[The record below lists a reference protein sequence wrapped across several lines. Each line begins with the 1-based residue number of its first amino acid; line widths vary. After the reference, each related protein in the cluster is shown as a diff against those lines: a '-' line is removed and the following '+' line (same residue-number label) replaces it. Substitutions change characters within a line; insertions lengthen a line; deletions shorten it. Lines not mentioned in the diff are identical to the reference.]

1 MDRAALD
8 KQYNLRQA
16 VPGHLDDFAR
26 WRRMSD
32 AARAA
37 LPHRADLAYGGHPLE
52 TLDFFSVPQP
62 GRPLIVFIHGGY
74 WQAMDKADF
83 SFAAM
88 GFASEAAGHLAN
100 VAVINYPLAPAVR
113 MDRIAAANRRAL
125 LWLWRNAAELG
136 ADPGRIYAM
145 GHSAGGHLVADAAL
159 ADWRALAPAAPQNLL
174 RGGLAI
180 SGLFDL
186 RPIQQCYLNDG
197 LRMDQPEAERNS
209 PLLRL
214 PFAPRPLVPMALA
227 VGERETDAF
236 HEQQS
241 VFAQAYHAAGGE
253 VMAITEPHRHH
264 FDILDGLGRAEGSP
278 PDGLRGAMLRL
289 IEQSGDE

>member
-16 VPGHLDDFAR
+16 VPGHAEDFAR
-26 WRRMSD
+26 WRRLSE

-37 LPHRADLAYGGHPLE
+37 LPHRADLAYGAHPLE
-52 TLDFFSVPQP
+52 NLDFFSVPQS
-62 GRPLIVFIHGGY
+62 GRPIVVFIHGGY

-83 SFAAM
+83 SFAAQA
-88 GFASEAAGHLAN
+88 FASEAAGHLAN
-100 VAVINYPLAPAVR
+100 VAVINYPLAPEVR
-113 MDRIAAANRRAL
+113 MDRIVAANRRAL
-125 LWLWRNAAELG
+125 LWLWQHAAELG
-136 ADPGRIYAM
+136 ADAGRIYAL

-159 ADWRALAPAAPQNLL
+159 ADWPALAAKAPRNLL

-186 RPIQQCYLNDG
+186 RPIQLCYLNDG
-197 LRMDQPEAERNS
+197 LRMDLSEAERNS

-214 PFAPRPLVPMALA
+214 LGAPKPLVPMALA
-227 VGERETDAF
+227 VGERETEAF

-241 VFAQAYHAAGGE
+241 GFAQAYHAAGGE
-253 VMAITEPHRHH
+253 VMAVTEPHRHH
-264 FDILDGLGRAEGSP
+264 FDILDGLGR
-278 PDGLRGAMLRL
+278 PDGS
-289 IEQSGDE
+289 IQSGLLELMRKSG